1 MSNYPIFGCYYYP
14 NSSQHIK
21 SYAHL
26 SHEQITLVDSE
37 NTTLLSSTIDDCQF
51 ESPLPG
57 MASEL
62 TFANGGRFIP
72 QDIEFRWPL
81 SLKKHGLAERLEKN
95 KILIVASVLLIP
107 LLLWLILY
115 RLIPSAAVYSVNL
128 APTSTIESMGEQ
140 TLSVIE
146 KVALAPSQHST
157 ETQTEIQQQWHSMLN
172 SLNLDNTK
180 FRLSFY
186 QSDYFSANAFA
197 LPNGRVV
204 VTDELV
210 ELLKNEPDALRAILL
225 HEIGHVQHHHSIRL
239 AAQAAASTV
248 VFAVVFGDLEGIL
261 EVVLGSGSSFL
272 QQAFSRD
279 MEQEADLY
287 AIKNLLKLGYSN
299 HDFADALE
307 ALQNNLKEQEA
318 TSDGTWLKYLST
330 HPSTQERIEYAR
342 QYKHYDP

>member
-37 NTTLLSSTIDDCQF
+37 NTTLLSSTLDDCQLD
-51 ESPLPG
+51 SPLPG

-62 TFANGGRFIP
+62 NFADGGRFIP
-72 QDIEFRWPL
+72 QDVEFRWPFA
-81 SLKKHGLAERLEKN
+81 LKEHGLSERLEKN

-115 RLIPSAAVYSVNL
+115 RLIPSVAVYSVNL
-128 APTSTIESMGEQ
+128 APGSTIETMGEQ

-146 KVALAPSQHST
+146 KVALEPSQLST
-157 ETQTEIQQQWHSMLN
+157 NKQSEIQQQWRLMLN
-172 SLNLDNTK
+172 SLNLDSAK

-197 LPNGRVV
+197 LPNGQVV

-210 ELLKNEPDALRAILL
+210 DLLKNDPDALRAILL

-248 VFAVVFGDLEGIL
+248 VFAVIFGDLEGIL

-279 MEQEADLY
+279 MEQEADVY

-299 HDFADALE
+299 HDFADAIE
-307 ALQNNLKEQEA
+307 ALENNLKAQEG
-318 TSDGTWLKYLST
+318 TYDDTWLKYLST
-330 HPSTQERIEYAR
+330 HPSSQERIEYAR
-342 QYKHYDP
+342 QYKPE